1 MTDQEILKELER
13 YDTPSI
19 TNVVAT
25 YPSDELCLGLYN
37 PWTVNWYTDQ
47 TIKCMYPALG
57 ARVGYAVTCI
67 YGLPD
72 PSFNRLSF
80 MDVAGALDASPQPT
94 ILALEQKFPPQI
106 AGKVGLAGGNMT
118 ATMKALGCVGCLSN
132 GPSRDIDEIRPMK
145 IQYMLSGVTA
155 GHGDMAVHAVNV
167 PVKVGGMEVNPGEI
181 IHMDESGACK
191 FPADKL
197 EEVLNL
203 VIQLQNKESKIM
215 DKLQKANSAAQL
227 REIL

>member
-1 MTDQEILKELER
+1 VTDQEILKELER

-80 MDVAGALDASPQPT
+80 MDVAGALDASPQVPPG
-94 ILALEQKFPPQI
+94 ILMRF
-106 AGKVGLAGGNMT
+106 G
-118 ATMKALGCVGCLSN
+118 
-132 GPSRDIDEIRPMK
+132 R
-145 IQYMLSGVTA
+145 
-155 GHGDMAVHAVNV
+155 
-167 PVKVGGMEVNPGEI
+167 
-181 IHMDESGACK
+181 
-191 FPADKL
+191 
-197 EEVLNL
+197 
-203 VIQLQNKESKIM
+203 
-215 DKLQKANSAAQL
+215 
-227 REIL
+227 

>member
-106 AGKVGLAGGNMT
+106 AGKVGLAAGNMT

-145 IQYMLSGVTA
+145 FQYLLTR
-155 GHGDMAVHAVNV
+155 NL
-167 PVKVGGMEVNPGEI
+167 I
-181 IHMDESGACK
+181 IGI
-191 FPADKL
+191 
-197 EEVLNL
+197 LNL
-203 VIQLQNKESKIM
+203 
-215 DKLQKANSAAQL
+215 
-227 REIL
+227 EIH